1 MFDFIKTQHR
11 KRHLARHPIPDAIWR
26 QVIQLP
32 LFMGLSGEE
41 RQRLREQ
48 AAWFLHKK
56 SIVCVDGLELSD
68 ADRVMLAAQA
78 VLPILNLGFDA
89 YDDWHEVIV
98 YPGQFL
104 SRDRYT
110 DHFGLVHEYEQILAG
125 QARSDGPVLLSW
137 LDVSQSAWLDGWNV
151 VIHEFAHKL
160 DMRDGAPNGR
170 PPLHAGMNA
179 AQWKAVFSRA
189 FSNLSRL
196 AHTGEYSP
204 IDLYAAENPAECFAV
219 LSEYFFETP
228 HAIAEHYPEVYQ
240 QLRQFYQQDPLSR
253 LPRVRYR
260 PAFEPL
266 DLGPVAF
273 DPLMNPGI
281 LPTPAPGGWA

>member
-1 MFDFIKTQHR
+1 MLNFIKAQRR
-11 KRHLARHPIPDAIWR
+11 KRHLAKNPIPEALWQ
-26 QVIQLP
+26 QVVHLP
-32 LFMGLSGEE
+32 LFMGLNTDE
-41 RQRLREQ
+41 RSRLRQQ
-48 AAWFLHKK
+48 AAWFLHEKA
-56 SIVCVDGLELSD
+56 IVPVEDLELSD
-68 ADRVMLAAQA
+68 ADRVLLAAQA

-110 DHFGLVHEYEQILAG
+110 DHYGLVHEYEQVLAG

-160 DMRDGAPNGR
+160 DMRDGAPNGH
-170 PPLHAGMNA
+170 PPLHAGMDA

-189 FSNLSRL
+189 FSHLSQL
-196 AHTGEYSP
+196 AYTGTYSP

-219 LSEYFFETP
+219 FSEYFFETP
-228 HAIAEHYPEVYQ
+228 HAIADHYPEVYQ
-240 QLRQFYQQDPLSR
+240 QLRKFYQQDTLSR

-266 DLGPVAF
+266 DYGGPVI
-273 DPLMNPGI
+273 M
-281 LPTPAPGGWA
+281 PTAAPGGWA